1 MPRPLTLVLIV
12 ALAAAPSIGG
22 ANGDPVGGPPTVFER
37 FVLSACA
44 PCIRESF
51 PIASLP
57 VAPMTLAGFPRTA
70 AGTAAR
76 PGEIAIEVLRAQQ
89 PGRQDWRSLALRV
102 TLMVPTGAGG
112 DLFRLGTGLLDGGEV
127 PALAR
132 AVGEMARLAATPAGD
147 GAAETADIDFHGGTL
162 RVGVLRIRGEAV
174 GYVQTGDLPT
184 LLQRAVWE
192 VPTTLYLPVK
202 DLSEVAA
209 ALGKAAAKIEQA
221 RSN

>member
-51 PIASLP
+51 AIASLP

-70 AGTAAR
+70 AGSAAR

-89 PGRQDWRSLALRV
+89 PGRPDWRSLALRV
-102 TLMVPTGAGG
+102 TLLVPTGAGG

-147 GAAETADIDFHGGTL
+147 GAADTADIDFHGGTL
-162 RVGVLRIRGEAV
+162 RVGVLRIRGDAV
-174 GYVQTGDLPT
+174 GYVQTGDLST

-202 DLSEVAA
+202 DLPEVAA